1 VTERQ
6 DIEIMKGFMEFR
18 RKMTENPGDEGRKK
32 VR

>member
-1 VTERQ
+1 
-6 DIEIMKGFMEFR
+6 MKGFMEFR